1 MKRMRAYGIKYW
13 ATFRGELPAHFKT
26 KKEVIHHIR
35 EERKKGIEVFRE
47 TARLK
52 KLEEQ
57 ALRKELR
64 VERALDMLEMRKTEK
79 LTLDQIGKRF
89 NPPLTRERVRQIIA
103 AELSLELQSEFKHY
117 KKVASVLAHCP
128 VCNKV
133 KRVSLVW
140 FKGEG
145 KHYCA
150 EHRPKLSAEERRA
163 KKLDYCR
170 NRYSSPSIRATH
182 AISMKRYY
190 SKVMA
195 DPVKKAYRLNRHNN
209 YMRRKMATDKEFK
222 DRVISRQ
229 KEYMKKRMLDPIFKE
244 QFRLKGRIRNA
255 KWRAKKSL
263 SGVAK

>member
-1 MKRMRAYGIKYW
+1 MDKEDRLRMYIAKHPKSPIATEISRINNGGYEVPCTTLGCKNREIRNSKYQKNVRCFDCKMKRMRAYGIKYW

-170 NRYSSPSIRATH
+170 NRYSSA
-182 AISMKRYY
+182 
-190 SKVMA
+190 
-195 DPVKKAYRLNRHNN
+195 
-209 YMRRKMATDKEFK
+209 
-222 DRVISRQ
+222 
-229 KEYMKKRMLDPIFKE
+229 
-244 QFRLKGRIRNA
+244 
-255 KWRAKKSL
+255 
-263 SGVAK
+263 